1 MSAVV
6 EQADQPQL
14 PANTPG
20 PGAPAVTKRKERIP
34 IGLFGIPIFVV
45 ILLGAWFIWRTT
57 ADLSEVDLRTLGW
70 SPLGAMT
77 WQHLKITVVGTV
89 IVMIIS
95 IPLGVAL
102 TRPRLRKF
110 AGPVTAFA
118 NGGQAAPSIGLLV
131 LLAMWLGFGFWTAIV
146 GLGIYAILPVLRN
159 TITGLDGV
167 DPTLTEAG
175 RGMGMSGPS
184 VLLRIEIPL
193 AIPVIMSGVRTA
205 LVLMVGTASLATFI
219 GAGGLGQLITT
230 GVNLFRNSILITGSL
245 LIAALA
251 LLIDWIG
258 RLLEYIVRPKGMTR

>member
-1 MSAVV
+1 MTAVV
-6 EQADQPQL
+6 QESGPPTPQPD
-14 PANTPG
+14 A
-20 PGAPAVTKRKERIP
+20 GAPMPTSTRRTGKRVP
-34 IGLFGIPIFVV
+34 IGLFGIPIFV
-45 ILLGAWFIWRTT
+45 ILLLGGWLIWRLT
-57 ADLSEVDLRTLGW
+57 ADLSDVDLRTLGW
-70 SPLGAMT
+70 SQLGSMT
-77 WQHLKITVVGTV
+77 WQHLKLTVVGTV
-89 IVMIIS
+89 LVIVVA

-102 TRPRLRKF
+102 TRPKLRKF

-131 LLAMWLGFGFWTAIV
+131 LLAMWLGFGFWTAIL

-167 DPTLTEAG
+167 DRTLTEAG
-175 RGMGMSGPS
+175 KGMGMSGMA

-205 LVLMVGTASLATFI
+205 LVLMVGTASLAFFI
-219 GAGGLGQLITT
+219 GAGGLGQLIAT

-251 LLIDWIG
+251 LLIDWAG
-258 RLLEYIVRPKGMTR
+258 RMLEFVVRPKGM

>member
-1 MSAVV
+1 MSAVI
-6 EQADQPQL
+6 EQS
-14 PANTPG
+14 PAPVDTS
-20 PGAPAVTKRKERIP
+20 AASSTAKSRQRIP
-34 IGLFGIPIFVV
+34 IGLFGIPIFVA
-45 ILLGAWFIWRTT
+45 ILLGSWLIWRTT
-57 ADLSEVDLRTLGW
+57 TELSDVDLRTLGW

-77 WQHLKITVVGTV
+77 WRHIQLTVVGTV
-89 IVMIIS
+89 IVTVVS

-131 LLAMWLGFGFWTAIV
+131 LLAMWIGFGFWPAIV
-146 GLGIYAILPVLRN
+146 GLSVYAILPVLRN

-167 DPTLTEAG
+167 DPTLTEAA
-175 RGMGMSGPS
+175 RGMGMSALS

-251 LLIDWIG
+251 LLIDWVG
-258 RLLEYIVRPKGMTR
+258 RLLEYIVRPKGMNQ